1 MTLRYYFDDEEFEY
15 DLEYSD
21 IYEYFNGVPNETL
34 KEYLETEYNNMTER
48 EQSEILNELLEDSG
62 RNLIK
67 RRIGTNITFVPNF
80 ENLIEDDKSW
90 CIDTFLYDNLDQY
103 EDELK
108 QYFED
113 EAREEASQGSDREER
128 EAEYIDMITPA
139 GGWR

>member
-1 MTLRYYFDDEEFEY
+1 MILNYSFGEY
-15 DLEYSD
+15 ELEYSD

-113 EAREEASQGSDREER
+113 DAREANSGSDREER
-128 EAEYIDMITPA
+128 ESEYRDMVTPA
-139 GGWR
+139 GGWN

>member
-21 IYEYFNGVPNETL
+21 IYEYFNGVPNEEL
-34 KEYLETEYNNMTER
+34 IKYLEQEFDNMSKKDKAEL
-48 EQSEILNELLEDSG
+48 LNELLDDPTT
-62 RNLIK
+62 LIK
-67 RRIGTNITFVPNF
+67 RREGTSITFVPNF

-139 GGWR
+139 GGWN

>member
-15 DLEYSD
+15 ELEYSD

-128 EAEYIDMITPA
+128 EAEYIDMITPV
-139 GGWR
+139 GGWN